1 MLVDSHCHLD
11 RLELTPY
18 DGRLAGAL
26 EKAHAAGISHM
37 LCVCI
42 DMENFPVIVRI
53 AEQYP
58 NISLSVGVH
67 PNERD
72 GHEPD
77 VEELVALAAHPK
89 VVAIGETGLDFFRSE
104 GDVEW
109 QRQRF
114 RQHIRAARLCGKPLI
129 VHMRDATE
137 DTLLLLA
144 EEGAAEVGGVM
155 HCFVEDFEV
164 AERAMAM
171 NFSISIS
178 GIVTFNSAKTVK
190 EVARRVPLD
199 RLLLETDSPYLAP
212 VPHRGRPNEP
222 AYTREVAECVAML
235 RGMSVDQLA
244 EATSHNFRQLFKVN

>member
-129 VHMRDATE
+129 
-137 DTLLLLA
+137 
-144 EEGAAEVGGVM
+144 
-155 HCFVEDFEV
+155 
-164 AERAMAM
+164 
-171 NFSISIS
+171 
-178 GIVTFNSAKTVK
+178 
-190 EVARRVPLD
+190 D
-199 RLLLETDSPYLAP
+199 RK
-212 VPHRGRPNEP
+212 
-222 AYTREVAECVAML
+222 
-235 RGMSVDQLA
+235 SV
-244 EATSHNFRQLFKVN
+244 V